1 MVMMV
6 ALQVFATQGGEFGWT
21 SILTIALL
29 VTGIVFAFIFYRIE
43 TRSPHAF
50 VDFGLFWIMTYTG
63 ATISNFLLNASAGI
77 LNVDMIL
84 VQFDGVMMTNESGI
98 LTCDLLTTYLTIYL
112 AANKLLLTY

>member
-21 SILTIALL
+21 SIPTIALL

-50 VDFGLFWIMTYTG
+50 VDFGLFRNMTYTG
-63 ATISNFLLNASAGI
+63 ATISHFILIATDGI
-77 LNVDMIL
+77 LLVAMMIFQYAGTL
-84 VQFDGVMMTNESGI
+84 MATVAGCQYNDAT
-98 LTCDLLTTYLTIYL
+98 
-112 AANKLLLTY
+112 